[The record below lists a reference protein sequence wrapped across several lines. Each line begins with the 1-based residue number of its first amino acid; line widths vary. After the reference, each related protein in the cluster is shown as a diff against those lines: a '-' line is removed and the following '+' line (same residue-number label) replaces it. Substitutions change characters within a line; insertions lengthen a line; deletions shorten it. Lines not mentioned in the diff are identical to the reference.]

1 MSNPPL
7 TSYLFYWNLKTPADN
22 NWHPYPGL
30 SSTTYLHNLPPWSHR
45 LDLAATAVD
54 SAPFIALTGFWAYIR
69 QYNDLGWTVKANPF
83 VNKPTMTAMHRSAWV
98 VPAGV
103 LGCQAL
109 GVEYRYAIPRW
120 ASEREKARDED
131 QARQHVETGMLLGG
145 AVMVG
150 RSLAGLGPR
159 WSLLDVVM
167 GGALFD
173 LALREYYKAHGIGN

>member
-7 TSYLFYWNLKTPADN
+7 TSYLFYWNLKTPRDN

-30 SSTTYLHNLPPWSHR
+30 SSTTYLHNAPQWTQR
-45 LDLAATAVD
+45 VDLAATAVD
-54 SAPFIALTGFWAYIR
+54 SAPFIAGAGALAYVR
-69 QYNDLGWTVKANPF
+69 QYNDLGWTTRANPF
-83 VNKPTMTAMHRSAWV
+83 VNKPTMTAMHRTAMV
-98 VPAGV
+98 VPLVV

-120 ASEREKARDED
+120 ASDRERARDED
-131 QARQHVETGMLLGG
+131 QARQHVETGMLFGG
-145 AVMVG
+145 ALMIG
-150 RSLAGLGPR
+150 RSLAKLGPR

-167 GGALFD
+167 CGALFD